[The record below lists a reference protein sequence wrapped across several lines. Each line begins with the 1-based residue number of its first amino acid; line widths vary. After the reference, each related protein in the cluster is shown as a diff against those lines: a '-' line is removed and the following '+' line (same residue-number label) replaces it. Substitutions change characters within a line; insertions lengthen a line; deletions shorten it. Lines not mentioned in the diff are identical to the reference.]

1 METNTHTTTE
11 TKMSRKENQY
21 VKNHARLMD
30 AIEALKR
37 AADSLPSPEDD
48 YSWGDVETM
57 GYLAASVESILAD

>member
-1 METNTHTTTE
+1 
-11 TKMSRKENQY
+11 MSRKENQY
-21 VKNHARLMD
+21 LENHARLMD

-57 GYLAASVESILAD
+57 GYLAASAESIISD